1 MLVFAFSVV
10 EVMQFAILVISDLRS
25 KAVVA
30 IDEEIAVHEQF
41 SFFSSLH
48 CVFVES
54 HASSRLELEFDFV
67 ACRMRGSFLE
77 DFVGFFEVFV
87 SFTKSLEAEHVRKSV
102 FFTFF

>member
-1 MLVFAFSVV
+1 MLVFTFSVI
-10 EVMQFAILVISDLRS
+10 EVMQLAVLVIRDLCS
-25 KAVVA
+25 ESVVT
-30 IDEEIAVHEQF
+30 IDEEVAVHQEF

-48 CVFVES
+48 RVFVES
-54 HASSRLELEFDFV
+54 HTSSRLELEFDFI

-87 SFTKSLEAEHVRKSV
+87 SFTKPLEAEHVRKSV